1 MNYYNSIPYR
11 DRLIRLNLPVSYW
24 HELKDLVFYFK
35 CHINHYIIP
44 INGFFAP
51 HTNVRTTRHS
61 SASDVIIP
69 RCRTKHFQVSYFNR
83 ITKLW
88 NNLPSSERASSSS
101 NQFKYSLLNY
111 YNSALNNAYNLD
123 VFNTWKSIC
132 CKCCSFC
139 NILSS
144 KRCCY

>member
-11 DRLIRLNLPVSYW
+11 DRLIRLNLLPVSYW

-35 CHINHYIIP
+35 CHTDHYNIP
-44 INGFFAP
+44 INDFVAP
-51 HTNVRTTRHS
+51 RTNVRTTCHS
-61 SASDVIIP
+61 SASDIIIP
-69 RCRTKHFQVSYFNR
+69 RCRTKLFQASYFNR

-88 NNLPSSERASSSS
+88 KNLPSSVCASSSS
-101 NQFKYSLLNY
+101 NKYSLFKY
-111 YNSALNNAYNLD
+111 YNNALNNAYNPD
-123 VFNTWKSIC
+123 VFNTFKSIC
-132 CKCCSFC
+132 CKCCLFC